1 MHMATSSLSLF
12 PPMLFLQKAII
23 AYCHQLKAD
32 QPVAHQPKSF
42 LFSLIGDSA
51 SDQSAYGET
60 EWQEQKETQLFP
72 DYEATSI
79 KVSLRFE
86 FFQQVCLMWASLVT
100 QLVKNP
106 PEMQET

>member
-1 MHMATSSLSLF
+1 
-12 PPMLFLQKAII
+12 MLFLQKAII

-42 LFSLIGDSA
+42 LFSLTGDSA

-72 DYEATSI
+72 DYKATSL
-79 KVSLRFE
+79 KVSLKFK
-86 FFQQVCLMWASLVT
+86 FFQQVWLMWASLVT